1 MRAYY
6 EGMRSYTAKRM
17 NGFNTFGCLLSA
29 AVLVAICVPVGA
41 PLYGAD
47 RPITIGVV
55 IDEAT
60 RGEREPL
67 RDYLT
72 KAMGRPV
79 NLAAP
84 DSYRETVAHLADGSY
99 DFACLGALMYMRAHA
114 EYGVI
119 PLVRR
124 TIDLH
129 YRSVFITGA
138 GSSIYS
144 LSDLK
149 GKQFAFGD
157 IDSTSAHLVA
167 YHELMQAGINPN
179 TDFKFRYSGS
189 HLATAAMVETGVV
202 DAGAVD
208 ESVFNFLIIN
218 GKLNGKKVR
227 IFYTSKPYV
236 DYVYV
241 ARKDVPEA
249 ERERFARA
257 LLALTEGKDHP
268 VLEILRATQFVAAN
282 DQEYALMRQMAHELK
297 ML

>member
-1 MRAYY
+1 
-6 EGMRSYTAKRM
+6 MRSYSTRRVKGL
-17 NGFNTFGCLLSA
+17 NPFKYLLSA
-29 AVLVAICVPVGA
+29 AVLVSVCVPAGA
-41 PLYGAD
+41 PLYSAD
-47 RPITIGVV
+47 RPITVGVV
-55 IDEAT
+55 LDEAT

-114 EYGVI
+114 AYQVV

-129 YRSVFITGA
+129 YRTVFITGA
-138 GSSIYS
+138 DSSIYS
-144 LSDLK
+144 LSDLM

-189 HLATAAMVETGVV
+189 HPATAAMVESGVV
-202 DAGAVD
+202 DAGAID
-208 ESVFNFLIIN
+208 ETVFNFLILKE
-218 GKLNGKKVR
+218 KLDRKKVR

-236 DYVYV
+236 DNVFV

-249 ERERFARA
+249 ERERFASA
-257 LLALTEGKDHP
+257 LLALTEGKDHR
-268 VLEILRATQFVAAN
+268 VLEILRAAQFVAAN
-282 DQEYALMRQMAHELK
+282 DQEYTLMRQMAHEVK
-297 ML
+297 MF

>member
-1 MRAYY
+1 MQ
-6 EGMRSYTAKRM
+6 
-17 NGFNTFGCLLSA
+17 GFTRFKTLLTA
-29 AVLVAICVPVGA
+29 AVLMAICVPAGA

-47 RPITIGVV
+47 RPITVGVV
-55 IDEAT
+55 IDGAT
-60 RGEREPL
+60 RGERDPL

-99 DFACLGALMYMRAHA
+99 DFACLGALMYLRAHA
-114 EYGVI
+114 KYGVI
-119 PLVRR
+119 PLARR

-129 YRSVFITGA
+129 YRSVFITA
-138 GSSIYS
+138 ADSSIYS
-144 LSDLK
+144 LSDLA

-167 YHELMQAGINPN
+167 YHELMQAGINPT

-189 HLATAAMVETGVV
+189 HLATAALVENGVV
-202 DAGAVD
+202 DAGAID
-208 ESVFNFLIIN
+208 ETVFNFLIIN
-218 GKLNGKKVR
+218 GKLDRKKVR

-236 DYVYV
+236 DYVFV

-249 ERERFARA
+249 ERKRFVSA
-257 LLALTEGKDHP
+257 LLALTEGKDHR

-297 ML
+297 MF

>member
-1 MRAYY
+1 
-6 EGMRSYTAKRM
+6 MRSYSTKRM
-17 NGFNTFGCLLSA
+17 KGLNPFKCLLSA
-29 AVLVAICVPVGA
+29 AVLVAVCAPAGA

-47 RPITIGVV
+47 RLLTVGVV
-55 IDEAT
+55 LDEAT

-129 YRSVFITGA
+129 YRTVFITGA
-138 GSSIYS
+138 DSSIHS
-144 LSDLK
+144 LSDLM

-167 YHELMQAGINPN
+167 YHELMQAGLNPN
-179 TDFKFRYSGS
+179 TDFKSRYSGS
-189 HLATAAMVETGVV
+189 HPATAAMVENGVV
-202 DAGAVD
+202 DAGAID
-208 ESVFNFLIIN
+208 ETVFNFLIIN
-218 GKLNGKKVR
+218 GKLNRKKVR

-236 DYVYV
+236 DYVFV

-249 ERERFARA
+249 ERERFASA
-257 LLALTEGKDHP
+257 LLALTEDKDHR
-268 VLEILRATQFVAAN
+268 VLGILRATQFVAAT
-282 DQEYALMRQMAHELK
+282 DQEYTLMRQMAHEVK
-297 ML
+297 MF

>member
-1 MRAYY
+1 MRFS
-6 EGMRSYTAKRM
+6 MFK
-17 NGFNTFGCLLSA
+17 CLLSA
-29 AVLVAICVPVGA
+29 AVLVAICIPAGA

-47 RPITIGVV
+47 RPITLGLVM
-55 IDEAT
+55 DDAT

-72 KAMGRPV
+72 KAMGRQV

-84 DSYRETVAHLADGSY
+84 DTYRETVAHLADGSY

-124 TIDLH
+124 PIDLH
-129 YRSVFITGA
+129 YHSVFITSV

-144 LSDLK
+144 LRDLQ

-167 YHELMQAGINPN
+167 YHELMQAGINPD
-179 TDFKFRYSGS
+179 TDLKFRYSGS
-189 HLATAAMVETGVV
+189 HPATAAMVENGVV
-202 DAGAVD
+202 DAGAID
-208 ESVFNFLIIN
+208 ETVFNLLITN
-218 GKLNGKKVR
+218 GKLDRKRVR
-227 IFYTSKPYV
+227 VFYTSRPYV

-257 LLALTEGKDHP
+257 LLALTEGKDQP
-268 VLEILRATQFVAAN
+268 VLKILRATQFVPAN
-282 DQEYALMRQMAHELK
+282 NQEYALMRQMAHELK
-297 ML
+297 MF

>member
-1 MRAYY
+1 MK
-6 EGMRSYTAKRM
+6 GLNPFK
-17 NGFNTFGCLLSA
+17 CLLSA
-29 AVLVAICVPVGA
+29 AVLVAVCAPAGA

-47 RPITIGVV
+47 RLLTVGVV
-55 IDEAT
+55 LDEAT

-79 NLAAP
+79 NLVAP

-114 EYGVI
+114 DYGVI

-129 YRSVFITGA
+129 YRTVFITGA
-138 GSSIYS
+138 DSSIHS
-144 LSDLK
+144 LSDLM

-189 HLATAAMVETGVV
+189 HLATAAMVENGVV
-202 DAGAVD
+202 DAGAID
-208 ESVFNFLIIN
+208 ETVFNFLIIN
-218 GKLNGKKVR
+218 GKLNRKKVR

-236 DYVYV
+236 DYVFV

-249 ERERFARA
+249 ERERFASA
-257 LLALTEGKDHP
+257 LLALTEDKDHR
-268 VLEILRATQFVAAN
+268 VLGILRATQFVAAT
-282 DQEYALMRQMAHELK
+282 DQEYTLMRQMAHEVK
-297 ML
+297 MF

>member
-1 MRAYY
+1 
-6 EGMRSYTAKRM
+6 MRSYSTRRVKGL
-17 NGFNTFGCLLSA
+17 NVFKCLLSA
-29 AVLVAICVPVGA
+29 AVLVAVCVPAGA

-47 RPITIGVV
+47 RPITVGVV
-55 IDEAT
+55 LDEST

-129 YRSVFITGA
+129 YRTVFITGA
-138 GSSIYS
+138 DSSIYS
-144 LSDLK
+144 LSDLM

-189 HLATAAMVETGVV
+189 HPATAAMVESGVV
-202 DAGAVD
+202 DAGAID
-208 ESVFNFLIIN
+208 ETVFNFLILK
-218 GKLNGKKVR
+218 GKLDRKKVR

-236 DYVYV
+236 DYVFV

-249 ERERFARA
+249 ERERFASA
-257 LLALTEGKDHP
+257 LLALTGGKDHR
-268 VLEILRATQFVAAN
+268 VLEILRAAQFVAAN
-282 DQEYALMRQMAHELK
+282 DQEYTLMRQMAHEVK
-297 ML
+297 MF

>member
-1 MRAYY
+1 
-6 EGMRSYTAKRM
+6 MRSYSTRRVKGL
-17 NGFNTFGCLLSA
+17 NPFQCLLSA
-29 AVLVAICVPVGA
+29 AVLVALCVPAGA

-47 RPITIGVV
+47 RPITVGMVL
-55 IDEAT
+55 DQAT
-60 RGEREPL
+60 RGETEPL

-84 DSYRETVAHLADGSY
+84 DTYRETVAHLADGSY
-99 DFACLGALMYMRAHA
+99 DFACLGALMYLRAHA

-119 PLVRR
+119 PLVQR

-189 HLATAAMVETGVV
+189 HLATAAMVENGVV
-202 DAGAVD
+202 DAGAID
-208 ESVFNFLIIN
+208 ETVFNFLITN
-218 GKLNGKKVR
+218 GKLNRKKVR
-227 IFYTSKPYV
+227 IFYISKPYV

-257 LLALTEGKDHP
+257 LLALTEGNDRH
-268 VLEILRATQFVAAN
+268 VLEILRATQFDADN
-282 DQEYALMRQMAHELK
+282 DQEYALMRQMAHELR
-297 ML
+297 MF

>member
-1 MRAYY
+1 MK
-6 EGMRSYTAKRM
+6 GLNPFK
-17 NGFNTFGCLLSA
+17 CLLSA
-29 AVLVAICVPVGA
+29 AVLVAVCAPAGA

-47 RPITIGVV
+47 RLLTVGVV
-55 IDEAT
+55 LDEAT

-114 EYGVI
+114 DYGVI

-129 YRSVFITGA
+129 YRTVFITGA
-138 GSSIYS
+138 DSSIHS
-144 LSDLK
+144 LSDLI

-167 YHELMQAGINPN
+167 YHELMQAGLNPN
-179 TDFKFRYSGS
+179 TDFKSRYSGS
-189 HLATAAMVETGVV
+189 HPATAAMVENGVV
-202 DAGAVD
+202 DAGAID
-208 ESVFNFLIIN
+208 ETVFNFLIIN
-218 GKLNGKKVR
+218 GKLNRKKVR

-236 DYVYV
+236 DYVFV

-249 ERERFARA
+249 ERERFASA
-257 LLALTEGKDHP
+257 LLALTEDKDHR
-268 VLEILRATQFVAAN
+268 VLGILRATQFVAAT
-282 DQEYALMRQMAHELK
+282 DQEYTLMRQMAHEVK
-297 ML
+297 MF

>member
-1 MRAYY
+1 
-6 EGMRSYTAKRM
+6 M
-17 NGFNTFGCLLSA
+17 NGFGTFERLLSA
-29 AVLVAICVPVGA
+29 AVLVAICVPA
-41 PLYGAD
+41 SAQ
-47 RPITIGVV
+47 RNSANRTITIGVV
-55 IDEAT
+55 IDEAS
-60 RGEREPL
+60 REDREPL
-67 RDYLT
+67 RGYLT

-99 DFACLGALMYMRAHA
+99 DFACLGAVMYIRAHA
-114 EYGVI
+114 KYGVI

-138 GSSIYS
+138 GSSIHS

-189 HLATAAMVETGVV
+189 HLATAAMVENGVV
-202 DAGAVD
+202 DAGAID
-208 ESVFNFLIIN
+208 ETFFNFLISSGTIN
-218 GKLNGKKVR
+218 RKRVR
-227 IFYTSKPYV
+227 VFYTSKPYV
-236 DYVYV
+236 DYVWV
-241 ARKDVPEA
+241 ARKDMPEA
-249 ERERFARA
+249 EREKFARA

-282 DQEYALMRQMAHELK
+282 DQEYARMRQMAHELK
-297 ML
+297 MF

>member
-1 MRAYY
+1 MK
-6 EGMRSYTAKRM
+6 GLNPFK
-17 NGFNTFGCLLSA
+17 CLLSA
-29 AVLVAICVPVGA
+29 AVLVAVCAPAGA

-47 RPITIGVV
+47 RLLTVGVV
-55 IDEAT
+55 LDEAT

-99 DFACLGALMYMRAHA
+99 DFACLGALSYMRARA

-129 YRSVFITGA
+129 YRTVFITGA
-138 GSSIYS
+138 DSSIHS
-144 LSDLK
+144 LSDLM

-167 YHELMQAGINPN
+167 YHELMQAGLNPN
-179 TDFKFRYSGS
+179 TDFKSRYSGS
-189 HLATAAMVETGVV
+189 HPATAAMVENGVV
-202 DAGAVD
+202 DAGAID
-208 ESVFNFLIIN
+208 ETVFNFLIIN
-218 GKLNGKKVR
+218 GKLNRKKVR

-236 DYVYV
+236 DYVFV

-249 ERERFARA
+249 ERERFASA
-257 LLALTEGKDHP
+257 LLALTEDKDHR
-268 VLEILRATQFVAAN
+268 VLGILRATQFVAAT
-282 DQEYALMRQMAHELK
+282 DQEYTLMRQMAHEVK
-297 ML
+297 MF